1 MCAKPLSSLEPRGTL
16 ILTPAQG
23 GEECQLAPE
32 VGGDDFKGMRQDT
45 TESHGHGRMRS
56 ASGRSRVPGEVLWRL
71 RHAQRWAS
79 TASEA
84 EFPSQND
91 DANTGGHAFPRWT
104 ISLPSIHPHCYGSST
119 KRVLTCQIQKK
130 KKNEASKRTCRAS
143 HSSWWSSIINT
154 GSCLMAT
161 QYE

>member
-23 GEECQLAPE
+23 GEECELAPE

-56 ASGRSRVPGEVLWRL
+56 ASGRRSRVPGEVLWRL
-71 RHAQRWAS
+71 IHAQRWAS

-84 EFPSQND
+84 EFSSQND

-104 ISLPSIHPHCYGSST
+104 ISLPSIHPHRHGSSV

-130 KKNEASKRTCRAS
+130 KKKKRLQRGLVERHTVPGGVPS
-143 HSSWWSSIINT
+143 
-154 GSCLMAT
+154 
-161 QYE
+161 